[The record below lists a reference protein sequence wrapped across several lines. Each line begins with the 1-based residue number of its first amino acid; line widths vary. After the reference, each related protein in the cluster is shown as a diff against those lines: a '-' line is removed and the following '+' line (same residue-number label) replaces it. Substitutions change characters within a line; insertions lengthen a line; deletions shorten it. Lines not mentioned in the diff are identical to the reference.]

1 MYCPKCGDRIEVN
14 ERFCNKCGNFLQENH
29 NNLEPNSNNKLMIVL
44 GVTVGLMVTVII
56 FMISTINNNNIL
68 YIDDDIPK
76 ENVSEEEPKRNGKY
90 STIIVTDNI
99 YEGVAIKNETDIN
112 KLIVE
117 DSVNQKKYCPKE
129 IVRVENEIISE
140 YGVTAVN
147 LCEMDF
153 EFANEIKNVF
163 KLIYEE
169 YPKIR
174 GYLTNFTLINA
185 SISDNYIAAFM
196 PVFPFASAD
205 SSSSYPWAIK
215 TQIFLNTSYF
225 LNLERLETSVVSGS
239 KSGHFPPNATM
250 YSPIAHE
257 FGHYIS
263 FISMMNYYN
272 VDSILLTNENI
283 IDKLYELVEDFSEG
297 KYSFNMIEDAYNR
310 YLRDTGNSIEL
321 NAWRETISSYAV
333 AKDNNGDYI
342 YDETIAEAFH
352 DIYLNGDNAAVA
364 SKYIIEVLKER
375 IAGES

>member
-14 ERFCNKCGNFLQENH
+14 ERFCNKCGNLLQENH
-29 NNLEPNSNNKLMIVL
+29 NNLEHNNNNKLMIVL
-44 GVTVGLMVTVII
+44 GIAVGLMVTVII
-56 FMISTINNNNIL
+56 FMIFTINNNNIL
-68 YIDDDIPK
+68 YIDDTIHK
-76 ENVSEEEPKRNGKY
+76 EIVDEEQPKRKGKY
-90 STIIVTDNI
+90 STIIVTDNV
-99 YEGVAIKNETDIN
+99 YEGVAIKNENDIN

-117 DSVNQKKYCPKE
+117 DSTSQKKYCPKE
-129 IVRVENEIISE
+129 IARVENEIISE

-169 YPKIR
+169 YPQIR
-174 GYLTNFTLINA
+174 GDLTNFTLINA
-185 SISDNYIAAFM
+185 SISEDYIAAFM
-196 PVFPFASAD
+196 PIFPFASSD
-205 SSSSYPWAIK
+205 SSSSYPWAMK

-225 LNLERLETSVVSGS
+225 LNLERLENSVVSGS

-263 FISMMNYYN
+263 FISMMNYYD
-272 VDSILLTNENI
+272 VDSILLINENS
-283 IDKLYELVEDFSEG
+283 IDKLYELIEVFAKGE
-297 KYSFNMIEDAYNR
+297 YSLNMIEDAYNR
-310 YLRDTGNSIEL
+310 YLSDTGNSIEL
-321 NAWRETISSYAV
+321 NVWRETISSYAV
-333 AKDNNGDYI
+333 AKDNNGEYI

-375 IAGES
+375 ITGES